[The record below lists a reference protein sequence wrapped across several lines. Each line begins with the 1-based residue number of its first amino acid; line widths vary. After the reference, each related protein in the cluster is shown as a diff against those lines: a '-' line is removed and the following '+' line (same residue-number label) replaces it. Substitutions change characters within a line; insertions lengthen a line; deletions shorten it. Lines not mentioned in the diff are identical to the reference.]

1 MVGPQVIWL
10 TLLAFPGTILGAWL
24 GARIYRALSDRN
36 FRDIVLGLL
45 LLSGVGLIWHSL
57 GVR

>member
-1 MVGPQVIWL
+1 MAWL
-10 TLLAFPGTILGAWL
+10 TLLAFPGTVLGAWL
-24 GARIYRALSDRN
+24 GARIYHALSDRN

-45 LLSGVGLIWHSL
+45 LLSGVGLIWNSL